1 MKRYLIFIVVL
12 VLAAAGK
19 ANAQDGGNPLNYS
32 SIALQLNNPVAGSA
46 FTDPLPTVALSGSTY
61 GYLDNP
67 ASAALYG
74 DSFFN
79 FSIQH
84 SDLSHETSYLGITRD
99 ADKKRTALGN
109 LNFAYKF
116 PTRQG
121 SFVVGGGYNL
131 QNNTM
136 RTNQI
141 NARNND
147 NTITDSFNNPAS
159 DYYDLAFETYAID
172 YATTDS
178 SSTESIFRIGF
189 AQFPGIT
196 QDATITQSVNL
207 GDYSVF
213 LGTEFQENL
222 YVGFSAG
229 LTAGSYTYRRDF
241 LELDDLNDYNTD
253 FIEGS
258 DISSILTHDE
268 IDAEV
273 FGLNLRTG
281 LIYSFARHF
290 NIGLSY
296 TLPTRLHISEY
307 YYSSIETNLD
317 DNSAPFFYDL
327 DGDFRYSVKNPGRL
341 NAGFA
346 IDNLAGFS
354 FSAAAEYVDY
364 SKIQIDLVSG
374 EDFDYLEERALRED
388 QNAINNEIG
397 TIYKEV
403 VNLKTGIQYQM
414 DGFEIGAGY
423 AFLPGRSRDFDAS
436 RNVFTGGIGFKLT
449 NEITLNLKGQYSFWD
464 DQSVLY
470 SYSPVPGQM
479 HHQSVTESLNQY
491 SFSAGLKF
499 LF

>member
-12 VLAAAGK
+12 VLAGAGK
-19 ANAQDGGNPLNYS
+19 ASAQDGGNPLNYS
-32 SIALQLNNPVAGSA
+32 SIALQLNNTGAGNVLS
-46 FTDPLPTVALSGSTY
+46 DPWPTVALPGS

-67 ASAALYG
+67 ASSALYG
-74 DSFFN
+74 ESFFN
-79 FSIQH
+79 FSIQY
-84 SDLSHETSYLGITRD
+84 SNVNHESSYLGNTLN
-99 ADKKRTALGN
+99 ADRNRTGLGN

-136 RTNQI
+136 RVSQI
-141 NARNND
+141 NARNNA
-147 NTITDSFNNPAS
+147 NTITDYFNNTDS

-178 SSTESIFRIGF
+178 SYTESIFRIGF

-196 QDATITQSVNL
+196 QDANIRQSVNL

-229 LTAGSYTYRRDF
+229 LIAGSYTYRRDF
-241 LELDDLNDYNTD
+241 LELDDLNDYDTD

-268 IDAEV
+268 IDADV
-273 FGLNLRTG
+273 FGLNLRGG

-290 NIGLSY
+290 NVGLSY

-317 DNSAPFFYDL
+317 DNSTPFFYDL
-327 DGDFRYSVKNPGRL
+327 EGDFKYSVKNPGKL

-364 SKIQIDLVSG
+364 SKIAVDLISA
-374 EDFDYLEERALRED
+374 ENFYYLDERALREEQD
-388 QNAINNEIG
+388 AINNEIG
-397 TIYKEV
+397 AIYKEV
-403 VNLKTGIQYQM
+403 VNLRAGIQYQK
-414 DGFEIGAGY
+414 DSFKIGAGY
-423 AFLPGRSRDFDAS
+423 AYLPGRSHEFDAS
-436 RNVFTGGIGFKLT
+436 RNIFTGGIGFSLT
-449 NEITLNLKGQYSFWD
+449 NEITLSLKAQYTFWN
-464 DQSVLY
+464 DQSILY
-470 SYSPVPGQM
+470 SYSPAPNQI
-479 HHQSVTESLNQY
+479 HHQRVTETLDTY